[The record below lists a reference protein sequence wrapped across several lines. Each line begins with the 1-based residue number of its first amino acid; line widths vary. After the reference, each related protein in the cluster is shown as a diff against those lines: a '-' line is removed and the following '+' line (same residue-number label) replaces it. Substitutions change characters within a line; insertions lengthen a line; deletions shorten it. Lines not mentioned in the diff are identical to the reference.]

1 LKQKLKTL
9 KKKYHMDALFD
20 QLVTTPV
27 AAIADANAA
36 ENESLG
42 ITTEILKDM
51 SRIASDLVSCGL
63 KRRNRL
69 LSDVSFPLTAVGEA
83 NRLRD
88 RLAAVLAQ
96 PKLFREQK
104 TRIKA
109 THMWA
114 IVRVVAKHRGHLW
127 TGSVPLKQDWV
138 EASVAELAAPLA
150 EVYAFTAEQVHS
162 VVRNLFTNAQLWF
175 SRSELL
181 VDIRTTASGP
191 RRRARSDKG
200 KKRAVELET
209 IPLGAAIVQ
218 DLSGPMAKI

>member
-1 LKQKLKTL
+1 
-9 KKKYHMDALFD
+9 MDALFD

-114 IVRVVAKHRGHLW
+114 IVRVVAKHCTHL
-127 TGSVPLKQDWV
+127 L
-138 EASVAELAAPLA
+138 
-150 EVYAFTAEQVHS
+150 
-162 VVRNLFTNAQLWF
+162 RNRCIQWCVTCSPTRNCGF

-181 VDIRTTASGP
+181 VDIRTTA
-191 RRRARSDKG
+191 
-200 KKRAVELET
+200 
-209 IPLGAAIVQ
+209 
-218 DLSGPMAKI
+218 